1 MLLYLSYFSNLN
13 IKIYNQIN
21 FSSMST
27 VAILQQMEFCK
38 EQIIKYNNMYERLL
52 TDYRV
57 LSMTVPL
64 ATSPASSAPASTYVQ
79 AADDLIGAIER
90 IKNNYEPQTKKSNV
104 LERIKA
110 REPTLDEPA
119 VDDDEDDDDEDED
132 DLIQQ
137 TLDMVNGDEDVELQV
152 YPSTSGLVSQPS
164 NPVKSTPDVRH
175 DALVDEL
182 ESQGFLKE
190 TKLMS
195 DIKDGMNE
203 EEKEFAR
210 IERRKYNARS
220 GLEDHEAKLA
230 KIYAREKELLAQG
243 LSSEE
248 VRKKVREELYP
259 EAIPIRERKG
269 NPQIELFVE
278 EKDGKL
284 IRKQMNLLAWNE
296 DDFEDDNPDLTKKI
310 EETQGKVK
318 DTDFTEPVDLRTQN
332 MPETEQL
339 KIDDGYKYS
348 AENLKDNDSSQEK
361 SLFDKVNELLAEDS
375 DPTDIVHEEVVHS
388 D

>member
-1 MLLYLSYFSNLN
+1 
-13 IKIYNQIN
+13 
-21 FSSMST
+21 MST

-38 EQIIKYNNMYERLL
+38 EQITKYNNMYERLL

-57 LSMTVPL
+57 LSMV
-64 ATSPASSAPASTYVQ
+64 TSPAPASSAPASSAPASAYVQ
-79 AADDLIGAIER
+79 AADELIGAIEN
-90 IKNNYEPQTKKSNV
+90 IKESFSTPASSAPKPKKSSV
-104 LERIKA
+104 LERLKA
-110 REPTLDEPA
+110 REPKLDEPA
-119 VDDDEDDDDEDED
+119 VDDDNHDDDDDDDDDDED

-137 TLDMVNGDEDVELQV
+137 TLDMVNGDDDVELQV
-152 YPSTSGLVSQPS
+152 YPS
-164 NPVKSTPDVRH
+164 NPVTSDPDIRH
-175 DALVDEL
+175 DALIDEL

-190 TKLMS
+190 SKLVPDKLMS

-259 EAIPIRERKG
+259 EAIPARERKG

-278 EKDGKL
+278 GKDGKL
-284 IRKQMNLLAWNE
+284 TRKQMNLLAWND

-310 EETQGKVK
+310 EETQGKLK
-318 DTDFTEPVDLRTQN
+318 DTDFTEPVESRTQN
-332 MPETEQL
+332 MPEIEQP
-339 KIDDGYKYS
+339 KIS
-348 AENLKDNDSSQEK
+348 DSSQEK
-361 SLFDKVNELLAEDS
+361 SLFDKVNELLSEDS
-375 DPTDIVHEEVVHS
+375 DPADIVHEEVVRS

>member
-1 MLLYLSYFSNLN
+1 
-13 IKIYNQIN
+13 
-21 FSSMST
+21 MST

-38 EQIIKYNNMYERLL
+38 EQITKYNNMYERLL

-57 LSMTVPL
+57 LSMVASP
-64 ATSPASSAPASTYVQ
+64 APASSAPASSAPASSAPASPAPASSYIQ
-79 AADDLIGAIER
+79 AADELIGAIEN
-90 IKNNYEPQTKKSNV
+90 IKESFSASASSAPKPKKSSV
-104 LERIKA
+104 LERLKA
-110 REPTLDEPA
+110 REPKLDEPA
-119 VDDDEDDDDEDED
+119 VDDDDDDDED

-137 TLDMVNGDEDVELQV
+137 TLDIINNDDDVELQV
-152 YPSTSGLVSQPS
+152 YPSNSFKAEQPS
-164 NPVKSTPDVRH
+164 NSVTSDPDIRH
-175 DALVDEL
+175 DALIDEL

-190 TKLMS
+190 SKLVPDKLMS

-259 EAIPIRERKG
+259 EAIPARERKG

-278 EKDGKL
+278 GKDGKL
-284 IRKQMNLLAWNE
+284 TRKQMNLLAWND

-310 EETQGKVK
+310 EETQGKLK
-318 DTDFTEPVDLRTQN
+318 DTVESRTQNSGTDDIRTQN
-332 MPETEQL
+332 MPEIEPPQ
-339 KIDDGYKYS
+339 IS
-348 AENLKDNDSSQEK
+348 DSSQEK

-375 DPTDIVHEEVVHS
+375 DPADIVHEEVVRS

>member
-1 MLLYLSYFSNLN
+1 M
-13 IKIYNQIN
+13 
-21 FSSMST
+21 
-27 VAILQQMEFCK
+27 
-38 EQIIKYNNMYERLL
+38 
-52 TDYRV
+52 
-57 LSMTVPL
+57 
-64 ATSPASSAPASTYVQ
+64 
-79 AADDLIGAIER
+79 IGAIEN
-90 IKNNYEPQTKKSNV
+90 IKKGFDAPKPKKSSV
-104 LERIKA
+104 LERLKA
-110 REPTLDEPA
+110 REPKLDEPA
-119 VDDDEDDDDEDED
+119 VDDDDGNEDEDSEDDED

-137 TLDMVNGDEDVELQV
+137 TLDMVNGDDDIELQV
-152 YPSTSGLVSQPS
+152 YPSTSSLVSQPS
-164 NPVKSTPDVRH
+164 NPITSDPDIRH

-190 TKLMS
+190 SKTVPDKLMS

-243 LSSEE
+243 LAADE

-259 EAIPIRERKG
+259 EAIPSRERKG

-278 EKDGKL
+278 SKDGKL
-284 IRKQMNLLAWNE
+284 TRKQMNLLAWND

-310 EETQGKVK
+310 EETQGKLK
-318 DTDFTEPVDLRTQN
+318 DTDFNEPVELRMQN
-332 MPETEQL
+332 MPEIEPP
-339 KIDDGYKYS
+339 KI
-348 AENLKDNDSSQEK
+348 ENSSQEK

-388 D
+388 E

>member
-1 MLLYLSYFSNLN
+1 
-13 IKIYNQIN
+13 
-21 FSSMST
+21 MST

>member
-1 MLLYLSYFSNLN
+1 
-13 IKIYNQIN
+13 
-21 FSSMST
+21 MST
-27 VAILQQMEFCK
+27 IAILQQMEFCK
-38 EQIIKYNNMYERLL
+38 EQITKYNSMYERLL

-57 LSMTVPL
+57 LSMSVPL
-64 ATSPASSAPASTYVQ
+64 ATKPEEIKSSSSPAPASAYVQ
-79 AADDLIGAIER
+79 AADDLIGAIEN
-90 IKNNYEPQTKKSNV
+90 IKKGFDAPKPKKSSV
-104 LERIKA
+104 LERLKA
-110 REPTLDEPA
+110 REPKLDEPA
-119 VDDDEDDDDEDED
+119 VDDECIHSAKNLKYDHDDHGNEDEDSEDDED

-137 TLDMVNGDEDVELQV
+137 TLDMVNGDDDVELQV
-152 YPSTSGLVSQPS
+152 YPPTSSSVSQPS
-164 NPVKSTPDVRH
+164 NPVTSDPDIRH

-190 TKLMS
+190 SRLVPDKLMS

-243 LSSEE
+243 LAADE

-259 EAIPIRERKG
+259 EAIPARERKG

-278 EKDGKL
+278 GKDGKL
-284 IRKQMNLLAWNE
+284 TRKQMNLLAWND

-310 EETQGKVK
+310 EETQGKLK
-318 DTDFTEPVDLRTQN
+318 DTDFTEPVEPRTQN
-332 MPETEQL
+332 MPEIEPP
-339 KIDDGYKYS
+339 KI
-348 AENLKDNDSSQEK
+348 ENSSQEK

-388 D
+388 E